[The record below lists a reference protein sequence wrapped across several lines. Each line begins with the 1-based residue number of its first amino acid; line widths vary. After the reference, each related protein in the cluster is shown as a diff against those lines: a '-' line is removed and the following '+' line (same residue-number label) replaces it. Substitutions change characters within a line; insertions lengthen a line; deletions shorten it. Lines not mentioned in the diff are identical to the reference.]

1 MLNVCVIIL
10 SCLKDDNDW
19 QYREPLSL
27 FHIIVTLP
35 FSQPSTTK
43 CFLAGQNVYE
53 RRNVATNVLFG
64 EEDVR

>member
-19 QYREPLSL
+19 QLREPLSL

-35 FSQPSTTK
+35 FSQPSTTQ